1 MINLLSQIYLNAG
14 NVTTSTAKADAEE
27 QTASENKSV
36 GQRIATPVQ
45 DKTGW
50 VHTQRAAFL
59 SVILSRRDS

>member
-27 QTASENKSV
+27 QTASENKSAR
-36 GQRIATPVQ
+36 QRIATPVQ

-50 VHTQRAAFL
+50 VHTQRTAFL
-59 SVILSRRDS
+59 SMILSRRDS